1 MRAWASC
8 RIIAG
13 MRLSSAALRTP
24 LLVLLVL
31 PLGCVS
37 PSKSA
42 QRKPA
47 TSHRSTPPSTQRAP
61 TAARATP
68 AEPRAAPASSA
79 KDFAL
84 EMVQAH
90 NEARLGARP
99 TPKPPLPPLVWSD
112 AAARQAASWAKACK
126 FEHNPNRGDFGE
138 NLAAA
143 TPDMWG
149 TAEVVKSW
157 ADEVVDYDHT
167 RNTCKK
173 GKVCG
178 HYTQVVWRKT
188 TGVGCATVLCKKNSP
203 FGASFP
209 TWQLW
214 VCNYT
219 PPGNFVGQRPY

>member
-8 RIIAG
+8 RIIAS
-13 MRLSSAALRTP
+13 MRLP
-24 LLVLLVL
+24 VLVLLVL

-37 PSKSA
+37 ASKSGQHKSSS
-42 QRKPA
+42 QRTA
-47 TSHRSTPPSTQRAP
+47 VASTQRTQQA
-61 TAARATP
+61 
-68 AEPRAAPASSA
+68 RAAPPEPHASQSSA
-79 KDFAL
+79 KDFARAML
-84 EMVQAH
+84 DAH
-90 NEARLGARP
+90 NEARANARP

-112 AAARQAASWAKACK
+112 AAARQAATWAKACK

-143 TPDMWG
+143 TPDTWG
-149 TAEVVKSW
+149 TLQVVKSW
-157 ADEVVDYDHT
+157 ADEASDYDHT

-203 FGASFP
+203 FGEAFP